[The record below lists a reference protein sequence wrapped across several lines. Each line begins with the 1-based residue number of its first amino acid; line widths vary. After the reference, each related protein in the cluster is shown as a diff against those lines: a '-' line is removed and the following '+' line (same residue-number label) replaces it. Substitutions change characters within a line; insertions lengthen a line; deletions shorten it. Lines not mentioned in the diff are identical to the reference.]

1 MALHQLCQYFESSPA
16 IRLFRSAQAPFIVDF
31 LVQQFKADGRIAI
44 PYADLHSALLAY
56 QEKLHET
63 DPNVMRDKASTYLV
77 NWCRGETR
85 WLHRT
90 LVATQIEPVYQLTRH
105 TEEVIQFLDRALQQD
120 RGFIGT
126 ESRLRLVIETLNDLV
141 VGTTDDPQAR
151 LAHLRGEQKRLQD
164 EIDSILANQ
173 SVGRYQPAK
182 IREQFSAAVSLL
194 KQLQGDFRAVEEKF
208 KEIARQV
215 QQRKTT
221 GGHKRGEILGFALDA
236 EDILKKEDQ
245 GVSFYEFVRFIL
257 SPNEQTKLR
266 QVIQALGQIGE
277 LSDQTE
283 GLQVVR
289 RMVPLLLAE
298 AEQVMRT
305 NQRLSATLR
314 RLLDVRTTPERQRVS
329 ELLQN
334 IRSLA
339 VSLSANP
346 PKEGSFL
353 ELETRAH
360 LNTPWSRTFWSPPVE
375 FAEVDL
381 NEHVMD
387 DDRRLEA
394 FRMLAEMQRLDWRK
408 MRNHV
413 SQLVREQ
420 GPATLADLLEIY
432 PPLGA
437 IEVLGYL
444 QIANDDGHQIE
455 HEAVE
460 KLVLPPSQ
468 VGQPPVALTI
478 PRVTFRVREESLT

>member
-1 MALHQLCQYFESSPA
+1 M
-16 IRLFRSAQAPFIVDF
+16 
-31 LVQQFKADGRIAI
+31 
-44 PYADLHSALLAY
+44 
-56 QEKLHET
+56 
-63 DPNVMRDKASTYLV
+63 
-77 NWCRGETR
+77 
-85 WLHRT
+85 
-90 LVATQIEPVYQLTRH
+90 
-105 TEEVIQFLDRALQQD
+105 IQFLDRALQQD

-314 RLLDVRTTPERQRVS
+314 PVS
-329 ELLQN
+329 Y
-334 IRSLA
+334 
-339 VSLSANP
+339 
-346 PKEGSFL
+346 
-353 ELETRAH
+353 TH
-360 LNTPWSRTFWSPPVE
+360 LTLPTNR
-375 FAEVDL
+375 EV
-381 NEHVMD
+381 
-387 DDRRLEA
+387 
-394 FRMLAEMQRLDWRK
+394 
-408 MRNHV
+408 
-413 SQLVREQ
+413 
-420 GPATLADLLEIY
+420 
-432 PPLGA
+432 
-437 IEVLGYL
+437 
-444 QIANDDGHQIE
+444 
-455 HEAVE
+455 
-460 KLVLPPSQ
+460 
-468 VGQPPVALTI
+468 
-478 PRVTFRVREESLT
+478 

>member
-1 MALHQLCQYFESSPA
+1 MALKQLCQYFESSPA
-16 IRLFRSAQAPFIVDF
+16 IRLFRSAQAPFVVDF
-31 LVQQFKADGRIAI
+31 LVQQFKARSRIGI
-44 PYADLHSALLAY
+44 LHTDLHSALRAY

-63 DPNVMRDKASTYLV
+63 DPDVMRDKASTYLV

-90 LVATQIEPVYQLTRH
+90 LVATKVEPVYQLTRYA
-105 TEEVIQFLDRALQQD
+105 EEVIQFLDRALQQD
-120 RGFIGT
+120 PGIIGT

-141 VGTTDDPQAR
+141 VGATDDSQVR
-151 LAHLRGEQKRLQD
+151 MAHLRAEQKRLQD

-173 SVGRYQPAK
+173 PVGRYQPAK
-182 IREQFSAAVSLL
+182 IREQFATAVSLL

-215 QQRKTT
+215 QQRKTA
-221 GGHKRGEILGFALDA
+221 GGHKRGEILSFALDA
-236 EDILKKEDQ
+236 EDILKQEEQ

-257 SPNEQTKLR
+257 SPNEQAKLR
-266 QVIQALGQIGE
+266 EVIHALGQIGE

-283 GLQVVR
+283 GLQAVR

-305 NQRLSATLR
+305 NQRLSVTLR
-314 RLLDVRTTPERQRVS
+314 RLLDVRTTQERQRVA

-346 PKEGSFL
+346 PREDVFL
-353 ELETRAH
+353 EVETRAN

-375 FAEVDL
+375 FAQVDL

-394 FRMLAEMQRLDWRK
+394 FRMLAEMQRLDWRQ

-413 SQLVREQ
+413 RALVRQQ
-420 GPATLADLLEIY
+420 GQATLAHLLEIY

-444 QIANDDGHQIE
+444 QIASDDGHQID

-460 KLVLPPSQ
+460 RIVLPPSQ
-468 VGQPPVALTI
+468 VGQPPVTLTV
-478 PRVTFRVREESLT
+478 PRVTFWVGEKSLT